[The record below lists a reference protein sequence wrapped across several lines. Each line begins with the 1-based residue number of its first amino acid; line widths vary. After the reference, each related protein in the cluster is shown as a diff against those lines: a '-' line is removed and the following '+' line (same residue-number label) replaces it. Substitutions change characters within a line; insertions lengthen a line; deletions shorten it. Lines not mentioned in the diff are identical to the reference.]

1 MTLKENQDLKQK
13 IYRLNEKNN
22 EEIRL
27 ILSVLN
33 QLRVKYE
40 EIKGRTEI

>member
-33 QLRVKYE
+33 
-40 EIKGRTEI
+40 

>member
-1 MTLKENQDLKQK
+1 MTIKENQDLKLK
-13 IYRLNEKNN
+13 MYRLNEKNN